1 MANMYTNIA
10 NTNTVM
16 LYSSIQSFFHCIVPA
31 DPPANFSATAINST
45 AILLTWSE
53 PPTPNGIVISYNI
66 SFSEMPTDIGS
77 EINGHNQSINH
88 TEPPVSL
95 QVGARDDNSF
105 LVTGLNEY
113 TLYVFEIFASTRIG
127 SGPSAW
133 ETARTHH
140 TRKRYSQI

>member
-1 MANMYTNIA
+1 MATI
-10 NTNTVM
+10 
-16 LYSSIQSFFHCIVPA
+16 
-31 DPPANFSATAINST
+31 
-45 AILLTWSE
+45 
-53 PPTPNGIVISYNI
+53 
-66 SFSEMPTDIGS
+66 
-77 EINGHNQSINH
+77 NQSINY

-95 QVGARDDNSF
+95 QVDAGDGNSV

-140 TRKRYSQI
+140 TRKPIDLDLLSLAQKLLNVHFYCRSRRSTSKHSDLSYK

>member
-1 MANMYTNIA
+1 MM
-10 NTNTVM
+10 
-16 LYSSIQSFFHCIVPA
+16 YSSIQSFFHCIVPA

-95 QVGARDDNSF
+95 QVGAGDDNSF

-133 ETARTHH
+133 ETTRTHH
-140 TRKRYSQI
+140 TCKHYSQI